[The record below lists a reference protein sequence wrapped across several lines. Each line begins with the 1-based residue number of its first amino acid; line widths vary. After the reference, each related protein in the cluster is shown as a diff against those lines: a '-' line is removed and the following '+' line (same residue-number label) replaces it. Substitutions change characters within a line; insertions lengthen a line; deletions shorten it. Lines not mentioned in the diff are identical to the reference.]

1 MSSDLAPP
9 ATTRF
14 APPPSSRTSRPMTR
28 RIFINRRRSLL
39 ARRGPGPT
47 GPRAAGQAPSG
58 GIETAVAAFGRRW
71 AKIGGRAPRP
81 SWVPPLLGEC
91 FLALAARLGAQA
103 VKRTSVLS
111 GKSVSVRV
119 DVGVAR
125 HIQKKQKIQHN
136 PLQPTQ

>member
-71 AKIGGRAPRP
+71 AKIGGRARRSSWLPRI
-81 SWVPPLLGEC
+81 LGEC
-91 FLALAARLGAQA
+91 FLHVAGRIRAEGVRPPGAFPIHKEQETDGA
-103 VKRTSVLS
+103 DKGNGKRS
-111 GKSVSVRV
+111 GRGK
-119 DVGVAR
+119 GG
-125 HIQKKQKIQHN
+125 KKGKD
-136 PLQPTQ
+136 

>member
-71 AKIGGRAPRP
+71 AKIGGRASISSLLPPILCARFL
-81 SWVPPLLGEC
+81 SLADRIAYENVPPSGSLL
-91 FLALAARLGAQA
+91 
-103 VKRTSVLS
+103 TSYTPH
-111 GKSVSVRV
+111 
-119 DVGVAR
+119 D
-125 HIQKKQKIQHN
+125 
-136 PLQPTQ
+136 

>member
-71 AKIGGRAPRP
+71 AKIGGRARRSSWLPR
-81 SWVPPLLGEC
+81 VLGEC
-91 FLALAARLGAQA
+91 FLHVSERTGAQEIGRA
-103 VKRTSVLS
+103 SCRE
-111 GKSVSVRV
+111 RV
-119 DVGVAR
+119 GEDG
-125 HIQKKQKIQHN
+125 
-136 PLQPTQ
+136 